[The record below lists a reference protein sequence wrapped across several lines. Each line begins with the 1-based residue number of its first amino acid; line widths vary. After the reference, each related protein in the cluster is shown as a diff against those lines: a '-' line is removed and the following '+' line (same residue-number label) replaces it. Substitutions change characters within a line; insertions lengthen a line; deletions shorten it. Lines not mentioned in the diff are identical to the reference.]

1 MASGV
6 ASYNSVVMKV
16 LKKAM
21 PRSLP
26 HNPQQSSVMGLPVHL
41 QPDYVDWLL
50 SQLQQQKGVHI
61 VTLNAEMAMQAEQDE
76 AVWQYAVVH
85 QLVIVSKDADFHQK
99 SFLYGHPP
107 KVIWIRLG
115 NCSTSQIET
124 LLRMHLANLVIFN
137 DDPTAA
143 LLTLG

>member
-1 MASGV
+1 
-6 ASYNSVVMKV
+6 MK
-16 LKKAM
+16 LLFDQNLSPRLA
-21 PRSLP
+21 RSLSDIFP
-26 HNPQQSSVMGLPVHL
+26 GSVHVREVGL
-41 QPDYVDWLL
+41 
-50 SQLQQQKGVHI
+50 
-61 VTLNAEMAMQAEQDE
+61 QAEQDD
-76 AVWQYAVVH
+76 AVWQHAATH
-85 QLVIVSKDADFHQK
+85 QLVIVSKDADFHQR

-124 LLRMHLANLVIFN
+124 LLCARLADLITFN